1 MSEESSPPSQPTQA
15 NYTAEDIELYYYFW
29 VTPNGVSWYQTLKV
43 NDPPK
48 SYSALRQKIFSP
60 FAMMLLGSSLLLGLL
75 GVISWYH
82 DVKAPKSNQQQA
94 TIVKYKCL

>member
-1 MSEESSPPSQPTQA
+1 MSEESSSPSQPTQA

-48 SYSALRQKIFSP
+48 TYSALRQKIFSP
-60 FAMMLLGSSLLLGLL
+60 FAMMLLGSSLLIGLL
-75 GVISWYH
+75 GVISWCN
-82 DVKAPKSNQQQA
+82 DVKVQEPTHQVN
-94 TIVKYKCL
+94 TEI